1 MLDAFDFSKKKNFK
15 KSSASYYLLLI
26 HYCGVIK
33 RLFDPLY
40 LRSL

>member
-1 MLDAFDFSKKKNFK
+1 MLDAFYFSKKKKKK
-15 KSSASYYLLLI
+15 KSSASFNLLLD